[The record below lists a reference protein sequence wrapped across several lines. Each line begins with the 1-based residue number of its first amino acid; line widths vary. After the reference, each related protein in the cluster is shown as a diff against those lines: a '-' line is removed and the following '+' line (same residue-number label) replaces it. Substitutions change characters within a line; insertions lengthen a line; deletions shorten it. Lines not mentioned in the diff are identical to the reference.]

1 MPQAVSDPIAGF
13 IAFTRALRAAGV
25 TSEGSG
31 DFIEAVNKLD
41 PGDRD
46 DVYWA
51 GRATLCDEPDDIPTY
66 DRVFLSWFASHPS
79 ETGPAPTVTSQH
91 MSKTLGG
98 DYSGE

>member
-1 MPQAVSDPIAGF
+1 MPQGVSDPIAGF

-25 TSEGSG
+25 SSEGSG

-51 GRATLCDEPDDIPTY
+51 RRATLCDEPDDIPTY
-66 DRVFLSWFASHPS
+66 DRVFLRWFASHPS
-79 ETGPAPTVTSQH
+79 PTGPAPPAASQTQA
-91 MSKTLGG
+91 MALVDGE
-98 DYSGE
+98 SGN